1 MFAIEYKY
9 FLQAAKDLSI
19 RRASVNL
26 NVNSSAVVRQVKKL
40 EYNLNTNLFLRNSRG
55 LILTSQGKI
64 LFEFLISQEDI
75 LLDFK
80 DRFDIEKGKIKGTYK
95 IGMMESIGTNIITP
109 ILKDYHFKY
118 PDIKFDIHAKKP
130 ENIIDE
136 LIIQKIDL
144 GITFSHFL
152 PKSIKKLYEQK
163 IPIGIVTSI
172 NHPLQYKDK
181 VLIEDLKNF
190 PLVLHTGALSFF
202 RQTNRMIGFDPDFL
216 DLSVTTNSLN
226 FIKKSLIH
234 NKNLVTLSFLTSLH
248 ELYAD
253 SLAYREIKNEIT
265 QNTKVGILSLASKSF
280 RDREIFFNNLLI
292 HEFQKFGKKK

>member
-1 MFAIEYKY
+1 MFSIEYKY

-19 RRASVNL
+19 RRASVTL

-40 EYNLNTNLFLRNSRG
+40 EYNLNTKLFLRNSRG
-55 LILTSQGKI
+55 LVLTSQGKI
-64 LFEFLISQEDI
+64 LFEFLITQEDI

-109 ILKDYHFKY
+109 ILKNYHFKY

-136 LIIQKIDL
+136 LITQKIDL
-144 GITFSHFL
+144 GVTFSHFL
-152 PKSIKKLYEQK
+152 PKSIRKLYEQK
-163 IPIGIVTSI
+163 IPMGIVTSLD
-172 NHPLQYKDK
+172 HPLQYKDK
-181 VLIEDLKNF
+181 LFIEDLKNF
-190 PLVLHTGALSFF
+190 SMVLHTGALSFF
-202 RQTNRMIGFDPDFL
+202 RQTNRMSGFDPDFL

-234 NKNLVTLSFLTSLH
+234 NKNLVTLSLSTSLH

-253 SLAYREIKNEIT
+253 SLAYREIENEMT

-292 HEFQKFGKKK
+292 EEFKKFGKKK